1 MKKLSEI
8 EEKLKKEYIDIK
20 SRYIKLKRCKYALLI
35 LKTTLLSLSIGLS
48 FLNPLIIIA
57 TSTIPI
63 IDSIM
68 LITNKDKEVSDLKIQ
83 KDIINQ
89 IIKEIQVKKFIIEND
104 EEEKKIH
111 LRNIWKIQ
119 FFSRYIIYMKFIN
132 FDNYIEKKDNRYINK
147 NVFVP
152 QHPSN
157 TIILGATGCSKTN
170 LLFNILTLNPVYD
183 KIFIITKQPEDKYSF
198 LLQKFPNDVKIFY
211 QNDEYDLDKLID
223 GKNQVCVIFDDL
235 IKDNNYINEWFV
247 RSRKK
252 NCSNYFLSHSYFK
265 ISKTL
270 RLNIHYLILFKIP
283 KNQLSQIYI
292 DQSINI
298 EKELF
303 YKIISDL
310 NRYENILLDLN
321 NPIEQL
327 QIRKN
332 LNEILIK

>member
-1 MKKLSEI
+1 
-8 EEKLKKEYIDIK
+8 
-20 SRYIKLKRCKYALLI
+20 
-35 LKTTLLSLSIGLS
+35 
-48 FLNPLIIIA
+48 
-57 TSTIPI
+57 
-63 IDSIM
+63 
-68 LITNKDKEVSDLKIQ
+68 
-83 KDIINQ
+83 
-89 IIKEIQVKKFIIEND
+89 
-104 EEEKKIH
+104 
-111 LRNIWKIQ
+111 
-119 FFSRYIIYMKFIN
+119 MKFIN
-132 FDNYIEKKDNRYINK
+132 FDNYIEKNDNEYVNK
-147 NVFVP
+147 NCFVS

-157 TIILGATGCSKTN
+157 TVILGSTGCSKTN
-170 LLFNILTLNPVYD
+170 LLFNILTLNPVYS

-211 QNDEYDLDKLID
+211 QNDEYDLDELID
-223 GKNQVCVIFDDL
+223 GKKQVCCIFDDL

-252 NCSNYFLSHSYFK
+252 NCSNFFLSHSYFK

-292 DQSINI
+292 DQAINI